1 MWKYNILIQIGQLV
15 LYRSYQP
22 VGHRQVKQRHAVH
35 VLQYSDWRQTF
46 SYATHSLISTLL
58 SLLSSKGFIFLC
70 PTIWPSSDEKQRWW
84 LVYSTGSARVSD
96 ILWDPLMCVAP
107 TPGFLLSGNCILS
120 VSTADKWSRK
130 GAAHCHRPVLY
141 NTMACIVSAVCGFI
155 WCCWPVN
162 VHMHSIHTQFLTT
175 KYFRQTF
182 SLTFLSQ
189 N

>member
-1 MWKYNILIQIGQLV
+1 MDRWSRDMQFMCCSTVTDVKLPHTPPILWSVLCCLSCLV
-15 LYRSYQP
+15 NDSYFCA
-22 VGHRQVKQRHAVH
+22 R
-35 VLQYSDWRQTF
+35 
-46 SYATHSLISTLL
+46 
-58 SLLSSKGFIFLC
+58 
-70 PTIWPSSDEKQRWW
+70 PSGDEKQRWW

-141 NTMACIVSAVCGFI
+141 NTMACIMLAVCGFI

-162 VHMHSIHTQFLTT
+162 VHMHSMHTPFLTT
-175 KYFRQTF
+175 KYFRQHFFFNIFTKIDD
-182 SLTFLSQ
+182 
-189 N
+189 